1 MTTATLPPR
10 AHGLPVLGSIVELR
24 RSQITAYEQARRDQG
39 DVVRFAVGPPGLR
52 FDLYGVFHPDGVR
65 QVLAGSR
72 DGYAK
77 GGRFYQKIG
86 ESFGWG
92 LLTSEGEEWLRQRRM
107 IQPLF
112 TRRTVATYGDLM
124 THEAVGLAERWSAAG
139 TADANADAV
148 RLSLRIVGAT
158 IFGGDVD
165 GAHEVLARAFP
176 TLNAWMFRRA
186 MSPVATPAG
195 WPTPGNREAGRA
207 RRALYGYVDSLVARR
222 ERTGATGDDL
232 LSRLLRARDPDSGRG
247 LAAQEVRDQALIF
260 LLAGHETTSTALTF
274 TFDLLGRHPEEQDA
288 LHAELD
294 VVLKRPG
301 APRRRRPPADP
312 DRDGDQG
319 GDAALPPGVRR
330 GPTGRARRR
339 DRRVPDPRRVLPH
352 ALALGHPP
360 APGVLA
366 RPRPLP
372 PLPVR
377 RRDRGA
383 AASPRLLPLR
393 RRGSR
398 MHRLALRDAGDGDHG
413 RGGAAARA
421 PGQRS
426 GARGSGH
433 PRHHPAARRPGAGAA
448 RSPGGGLRST
458 VDRVTPSPAPSW
470 APAHTRI
477 LPPTPVRARDECGG
491 RFTCQPVLPVRRV

>member
-294 VVLKRPG
+294 VVLKGR
-301 APRRRRPPADP
+301 APRVADVPRLTRTAMAIKEAMRLYPPAYAVGRLVERDDEIGGFRIPAGSFLTLSPWVTHRHPAFWPDP
-312 DRDGDQG
+312 DRYLPSRF
-319 GDAALPPGVRR
+319 AAETEAQRH
-330 GPTGRARRR
+330 
-339 DRRVPDPRRVLPH
+339 PH
-352 ALALGHPP
+352 AYFPF
-360 APGVLA
+360 
-366 RPRPLP
+366 
-372 PLPVR
+372 
-377 RRDRGA
+377 
-383 AASPRLLPLR
+383 
-393 RRGSR
+393 
-398 MHRLALRDAGDGDHG
+398 
-413 RGGAAARA
+413 GG
-421 PGQRS
+421 
-426 GARGSGH
+426 GARGCIGSH
-433 PRHHPAARRPGAGAA
+433 FAMLETVITVAAVLQRGRLVSDPVPVAVDTHGITLRPGG
-448 RSPGGGLRST
+448 
-458 VDRVTPSPAPSW
+458 PAPVRLVPRAAVSG
-470 APAHTRI
+470 
-477 LPPTPVRARDECGG
+477 LPSTA
-491 RFTCQPVLPVRRV
+491 